1 MQKKRIAVFASGSG
15 TNAERIIRYFRD
27 RMDAGAEV
35 ALVVCNR
42 PDATVL
48 ARAAALG
55 VPVELLGRQEICNRE
70 VMDAVFDRYG
80 IDMVA
85 LAGFLLMVP
94 DFVIARFR
102 GRIVNIHPSL
112 LPRFGGKGMYGR
124 RVHEAVVA
132 AGERFSG
139 ITVHMVSER
148 YDEGRILF
156 QASVE
161 VLPTDTAV
169 DVERK
174 VHELEYRHYPEVI
187 ERLLQPE

>member
-1 MQKKRIAVFASGSG
+1 M
-15 TNAERIIRYFRD
+15 
-27 RMDAGAEV
+27 
-35 ALVVCNR
+35 VCNR
-42 PDATVL
+42 PDAAVL
-48 ARAAALG
+48 TRAAALG

-80 IDMVA
+80 IDMVV

-132 AGERFSG
+132 AGERVSG

-161 VLPTDTAV
+161 VLPTDTAA

-187 ERLLQPE
+187 ERLLPF

>member
-27 RMDAGAEV
+27 KNDAGAEV

-42 PDATVL
+42 PDAAVL
-48 ARAAALG
+48 TRAAALG

-80 IDMVA
+80 IDMVV

-132 AGERFSG
+132 AGERVSG

-161 VLPTDTAV
+161 VLPTDTAA

-187 ERLLQPE
+187 ERLLPF

>member
-27 RMDAGAEV
+27 KNDAGAEV

-42 PDATVL
+42 PDAAVL
-48 ARAAALG
+48 TRAAALG

-80 IDMVA
+80 IDMVV

-132 AGERFSG
+132 AGERVSG

-148 YDEGRILF
+148 YD
-156 QASVE
+156 
-161 VLPTDTAV
+161 
-169 DVERK
+169 
-174 VHELEYRHYPEVI
+174 
-187 ERLLQPE
+187 